1 MSRRMKIAPSRSARR
16 SPASQSARSMSAPSP
31 IRRAVPA
38 PRLSRAG
45 MPATPEEVYDT
56 VLEVIGRTPLVRLH
70 KVTRGIRAD
79 LVAKLEYL
87 NPGGSVKDRIGPAMI
102 EDAERRGLLRPGG
115 TIVEATSGN
124 TGVGV
129 AIAAAVRGYRTIFV
143 MPDKMSEEKIRLL
156 RAFGARVIITPTAVA
171 PEDPRSYYSVSRRIA
186 EETPNSFYANQY
198 ANPANPQAHYDSTGP
213 EIWRQTGGRLDVVV
227 ASMGTGGTISGAGK
241 FLKERHPGL
250 RVIGVDPVGSVFYD
264 YFKTGT
270 MPEPHTYKVEGIGE
284 DFLPKTMDFSVVD
297 DVVQV
302 SDREAFLT
310 TRRLVREEGLF
321 CGGSGGAAVARAL
334 KEAPTPPEDGG
345 RPRAVVIP

>member
-1 MSRRMKIAPSRSARR
+1 MSRKVKVAPSRGARR
-16 SPASQSARSMSAPSP
+16 PPASHGAGSVSAPSRV
-31 IRRAVPA
+31 RRAVPA

-156 RAFGARVIITPTAVA
+156 RAFGARATITPPAVA
-171 PEDPRSYYSVSRRIA
+171 PQDPRSYHSGSPRLAERR
-186 EETPNSFYANQY
+186 PNNLYANQY
-198 ANPANPQAHYDSTGP
+198 ANPANPQAHY
-213 EIWRQTGGRLDVVV
+213 
-227 ASMGTGGTISGAGK
+227 
-241 FLKERHPGL
+241 
-250 RVIGVDPVGSVFYD
+250 
-264 YFKTGT
+264 
-270 MPEPHTYKVEGIGE
+270 
-284 DFLPKTMDFSVVD
+284 
-297 DVVQV
+297 
-302 SDREAFLT
+302 
-310 TRRLVREEGLF
+310 
-321 CGGSGGAAVARAL
+321 
-334 KEAPTPPEDGG
+334 
-345 RPRAVVIP
+345 